1 MSLVKWVFI
10 GLIALPAAE
19 LLAFVM
25 VASLIGWLRAA
36 ALFVG
41 TSVVG
46 VLLLRKSGRADLAR
60 FRAAF
65 AQQGVRAVHLE
76 TPGVA
81 TIIGGILLTFPG
93 FITDAL
99 GAALFVPIIRR
110 WTSRETRNA
119 GTRPAPG
126 PARRSRHRPR
136 TRRMAPNPGSA
147 PTAPAQVQGP
157 RVTSLSARSPC
168 VSHAATAVN
177 LSGER

>member
-1 MSLVKWVFI
+1 MSLVKWTFI

-25 VASLIGWLRAA
+25 IAGLIGWLRAA

-65 AQQGVRAVHLE
+65 TQQGVRAVHLE

-99 GAALFVPIIRR
+99 GAALFVPVIRR
-110 WTSRETRNA
+110 WTAARLATLAPSRRQGGRDDRVIDLE
-119 GTRPAPG
+119 PG
-126 PARRSRHRPR
+126 EWRQLPDQRRG
-136 TRRMAPNPGSA
+136 RRRKSKGS
-147 PTAPAQVQGP
+147 T
-157 RVTSLSARSPC
+157 
-168 VSHAATAVN
+168 
-177 LSGER
+177 

>member
-1 MSLVKWVFI
+1 MSLVKWLFI

-25 VASLIGWLRAA
+25 VVSLIGWLRAA

-65 AQQGVRAVHLE
+65 AERGVRAVHLE

-81 TIIGGILLTFPG
+81 AIIGGILLTFPG

-110 WTSRETRNA
+110 WTTARLATLARDRRQGRRDDRVIDLE
-119 GTRPAPG
+119 PG
-126 PARRSRHRPR
+126 EWRQIPDQCRR
-136 TRRMAPNPGSA
+136 RRRKPKGSA
-147 PTAPAQVQGP
+147 
-157 RVTSLSARSPC
+157 
-168 VSHAATAVN
+168 
-177 LSGER
+177 